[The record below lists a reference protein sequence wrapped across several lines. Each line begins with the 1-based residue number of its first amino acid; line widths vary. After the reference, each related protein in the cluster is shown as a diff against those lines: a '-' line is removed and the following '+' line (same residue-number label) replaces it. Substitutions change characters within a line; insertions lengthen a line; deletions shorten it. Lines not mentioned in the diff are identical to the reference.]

1 MIKEILAYSNIAI
14 VGGGRVCKAILEII
28 LGENFRGKGMR
39 IVGVA
44 DIEEEAEG
52 FVYAREKGL
61 YTTTEY
67 RDLYHLEGLDVIIEL
82 TGDNE
87 VLEELKASKPEKV
100 RLIDHFEA
108 MSVWDYLQI
117 EDERGRI
124 TRDLHTYSADPER
137 IKKEF
142 DLFSK
147 HLEKIVDERTRHLQ
161 SVERELVERERA
173 LSQIIE
179 GNTIPTFVINK
190 EHIVTH
196 WNRACEKLTG
206 YKAEEIVGTNKQ
218 WLPFRPEKR
227 PIMADVIV
235 DEMEEEE
242 IEKYYG
248 HSWRKSALIE
258 GAYEAEELFPHIG
271 EAGKWLFFTAA
282 PIRDANGKTV
292 GSIETL
298 WDTTERREAREAQQ
312 RVCDELEEKT
322 EELEQANIQLKR
334 FDELKSTFLA
344 NMSHELR
351 TPLNSILG
359 YTDLILDRVDGEI
372 TDEQEKSL
380 TKVQKNAKHVLTL
393 INDVLDI
400 SRIESGRM
408 ELDLK
413 PVNIKDLIG
422 ETVSALD
429 PLIHKK
435 GLALETA
442 FDEGLPLVHAD
453 PDKVRQVVTNLV
465 DNAIKFTSEGRVTV
479 QAKASEIGRG
489 EGGPPRLVEV
499 CISDTGKGI
508 RKRDLNRLF
517 DKFRTLDTLAATQ
530 YKGAGLGLSICKGLV
545 EMQGGEIWVKS
556 TYRQG
561 TTFCFTL
568 PVEADAVRQAYK
580 EAGMGERLKT
590 SQAAAETRVLVVD
603 DEPDQ
608 VTLISKLLGEQGYR
622 IAKAYDGQQAIESVK
637 RSQPDLIILDLM
649 MPNVNGFDVIEY
661 LKGGEGTR
669 QIPIIVLTGQELT
682 RKQTQDLN
690 GKVERIVKKGIIGIE
705 EILDV
710 VKSTIE
716 TVSVR

>member
-1 MIKEILAYSNIAI
+1 MIKDILTYSNIAI
-14 VGGGRVCKAILEII
+14 VGGGRVCKAILEIV
-28 LGENFRGKGMR
+28 LGENFSGKGIR

-44 DIEEEAEG
+44 DINEEAEG

-61 YTTTEY
+61 YTTMEY
-67 RDLYHLEGLDVIIEL
+67 RELYHLEGLDLIIEL
-82 TGDNE
+82 TGDNG
-87 VLEELKASKPEKV
+87 VLGELKASKPEKV

-108 MSVWDYLQI
+108 MTVWDYLQI
-117 EDERGRI
+117 EDERARI
-124 TRDLHTYSADPER
+124 TRDLHAYNADPKR
-137 IKKEF
+137 IKEEF
-142 DLFSK
+142 ELFSK
-147 HLEKIVDERTRHLQ
+147 HLEKIVHERTRHLQ
-161 SVERELVERERA
+161 SVERELVEREQA
-173 LSQIIE
+173 LSQIIQ

-206 YKAEEIVGTNKQ
+206 YQADEIVGTNKQ

-235 DEMEEEE
+235 DEMDEQE

-258 GAYEAEELFPHIG
+258 GAYEAEEFFPHIG

-322 EELEQANIQLKR
+322 AELEQVNMHLKR
-334 FDELKSTFLA
+334 FDELKTSFLA

-372 TDEQEKSL
+372 TGEQEKSL
-380 TKVQKNAKHVLTL
+380 TKVQKNAKHLLTL

-400 SRIESGRM
+400 SKIESGRM

-413 PVNIKDLIG
+413 PVNIKELIG

-435 GLALETA
+435 GLVLETA
-442 FDEGLPLVHAD
+442 FDEGLPLAYAD

-465 DNAIKFTSEGRVTV
+465 DNAIKFTSEGRITV
-479 QAKASEIGRG
+479 QAKASGIIRG
-489 EGGPPRLVEV
+489 EGGPPRFVEV

-517 DKFRTLDTLAATQ
+517 DKFRTLDTLATNQ
-530 YKGAGLGLSICKGLV
+530 YRGAGLGLSICKGLV
-545 EMQGGEIWVKS
+545 EMQKGDIWVKS

-568 PVEADAVRQAYK
+568 PVEAETASLDYG
-580 EAGMGERLKT
+580 EAGTAERLKP
-590 SQAAAETRVLVVD
+590 SHAAAAKRVMVVD

-608 VTLISKLLGEQGYR
+608 VALISKLLGEKGYQ
-622 IAKAYDGQQAIESVK
+622 IAKAYDGEQAIESVK
-637 RSQPDLIILDLM
+637 HSRPDLIILDLM
-649 MPNVNGFDVIEY
+649 MPNMNGFEVIEY
-661 LKGGEGTR
+661 LKESEETR
-669 QIPIIVLTGQELT
+669 QIPIIVLTGRELT
-682 RKQTQDLN
+682 RTQTHDLN
-690 GKVERIVKKGIIGIE
+690 GKVERIMKKGILGME
-705 EILDV
+705 EIL
-710 VKSTIE
+710 E
-716 TVSVR
+716 TVNRTLETL